1 MVIKRIGV
9 SSAAAMFGAFN
20 AIMGLLGGAL
30 IAVVSLVSA
39 GFVGE
44 TDPEVPAFVH
54 AVFGVGAVIIL
65 PIFYGIMGVIVGALG
80 AVIYNLLAGVL
91 GGLRIE
97 TE

>member
-9 SSAAAMFGAFN
+9 ASAATMFGAFN
-20 AIMGLLGGAL
+20 AVMGLFAGAL
-30 IAVVSLVSA
+30 IAVVSLVSG

-44 TDPEVPAFVH
+44 TDPEVPAFFR
-54 AVFGVGAVIIL
+54 AIFGVGAVIIL
-65 PIFYGIMGVIVGALG
+65 PIFYGIMGVVAGALG
-80 AVIYNLLAGVL
+80 AVFYNLLAGVL